1 MCFEILTDRQK
12 ETLLDEI
19 KNSLSFAVEVK
30 TINSLRAVNEDI
42 NNT

>member
-1 MCFEILTDRQK
+1 MCFEILTDRQI

-19 KNSLSFAVEVK
+19 KNSLSFAVEVQ